1 MSTSAP
7 ADRGKTAPTAVGG
20 GGRVPMDPPAPR
32 PTATPGATIAT
43 TPKSSLDDEKARF
56 LLLFQNAEVIK
67 DLTLIQLEALNL
79 ILTYIK
85 SNQKTIDKA
94 TITAIIQLIK
104 SSAPLESM
112 EAVEIQTS
120 IQKDLDIN
128 LALAIAFD
136 LKKPGLIAPTKE
148 NKRYD
153 FETNCK
159 KQLTEF
165 VTSLDEKYPPL
176 AGVFG
181 TKYSEDL
188 EKIPPEQRAGILSI
202 LKSIGLD
209 NLDRAPIR
217 HAIEHAKEFSKL
229 SKEICD
235 VFNTM
240 EAKGISING
249 LRDEVMNMATADPTG
264 KKSLIHLNAL
274 LTNLEKPSNIGKN
287 DLTTIIGGLKDKTIE
302 EAATLGKCLAPM
314 HGVGGLLEYELKD
327 LLALNHQ
334 QASYMA
340 STLESMKEHPDFEKN
355 KQRIFPQLI
364 AIIGVRDYTAEDLKN
379 RAIFTGQIL
388 KAMKLNVR
396 ITDKTGD
403 LTENFISLLQ
413 LKTAVLKRLAPLVE
427 HFQNDKNA
435 DRICSCLSKYMRV
448 RKPENDNVFDENVKE
463 CIGLMQKNNIPLV
476 QDLTKDK
483 LGRLLLLPQAQLESA
498 TIIMGAL
505 ADSKNLKK
513 DPKAGF
519 NEIMKSVNAT
529 PFEQDKAK
537 LLAKVIT
544 TLGNTLTEKYPP
556 RSNRSDL
563 LKLNVC
569 ELKALNTKLEIET
582 TGRTSAF
589 SEKEIAT
596 AIKYAKANPT
606 RKDETEPAP
615 PGEGVELR
623 SIKRLRDRPPLS
635 SPTQPLPVGVKLKLD

>member
-79 ILTYIK
+79 ELTIK
-85 SNQKTIDKA
+85 NNNNKTIDEA
-94 TITAIIQLIK
+94 TVRAIIQLIK
-104 SSAPLESM
+104 SSVSLVNKTA
-112 EAVEIQTS
+112 ADIQTS

-128 LALAIAFD
+128 LALAIAFN
-136 LKKPGLIAPTKE
+136 LKEPGLIAPTKE
-148 NKRYD
+148 NNRYD
-153 FETNCK
+153 FEPYCK
-159 KQLTEF
+159 TQLTNF

-188 EKIPPEQRAGILSI
+188 EKILPEQRAGILSI
-202 LKSIGLD
+202 LKSIGLV

-217 HAIEHAKEFSKL
+217 HAIEHAEDFSKL

-240 EAKGISING
+240 NAKGISING
-249 LRDEVMNMATADPTG
+249 LRHEVMNMATADTTG
-264 KKSLIHLNAL
+264 KSLINLNAL

-364 AIIGVRDYTAEDLKN
+364 AIIGERDYTAEDLKN

-388 KAMKLNVR
+388 KAMKRNVR

-403 LTENFISLLQ
+403 LTDNFISLLQ

-427 HFQNDKNA
+427 HFQGDKNA
-435 DRICSCLSKYMRV
+435 DRICSCLSKYMSV
-448 RKPENDNVFDENVKE
+448 RETKDDQVFDKEVKE
-463 CIGLMQKNNIPLV
+463 CIKLMQENNIPLV

-498 TIIMGAL
+498 TRIMKAL
-505 ADSKNLKK
+505 ADSNNLKK

-529 PFEQDKAK
+529 PFEPDKAK
-537 LLAKVIT
+537 LLAEVIT
-544 TLGNTLTEKYPP
+544 KLGNTLTEKYPP

-563 LKLNVC
+563 LKLNVG
-569 ELKALNTKLEIET
+569 ELKALNTKLET

-606 RKDETEPAP
+606 KRDETEPAP
-615 PGEGVELR
+615 PGEGIELLP
-623 SIKRLRDRPPLS
+623 LRGGKIGPPLA
-635 SPTQPLPVGVKLKLD
+635 SPPRTLLVGAKLKRD